1 MKTRTGQLE
10 FIRMNL
16 NALSY
21 CAWQGFLGKGRGL
34 VYVPVDECNEVTQ
47 MVPFYFLPE
56 GEAARI
62 IHKWPKHRESLMVA
76 EYDPKTE
83 VVVRFVRSKGERID
97 VDCYR
102 LKLWPAPPMAEEP

>member
-1 MKTRTGQLE
+1 MKTRTEQIE
-10 FIRMNL
+10 FIRMNV

-21 CAWQGFLGKGRGL
+21 CAWQGFLDKGRGL
-34 VYVPVDECNEVTQ
+34 IYVPVDECNEVTQ

-56 GEAARI
+56 GKAVRI
-62 IHKWPKHRESLMVA
+62 VKEWRKNRESRMVA

-83 VVVRFVRSKGERID
+83 LVVRFVRSKGNRID

-102 LKLWPAPPMAEEP
+102 FQTRPAPPMAMEP